1 MHVPILKQGDC
12 LIATIQSVLSD
23 ADLLQLR
30 DDLADRV
37 GHFRSRGVIIDVT
50 VLDVIDSFATRTLR
64 GVAHMLK
71 LRGAETVIVGIQP
84 DVAFAMVQL
93 GLTLEG
99 VGTALDLEE
108 GLAFLNAKAKR
119 GAPAWRPAAPVS
131 SVKSKTPF
139 EAPIDRVKNRLK

>member
-1 MHVPILKQGDC
+1 MHVPILKQGDY
-12 LIATIQSVLSD
+12 LIASVQSVLSD
-23 ADLLQLR
+23 ADLVQLR

-37 GHFRSRGVIIDVT
+37 GQFRSRGVIIDVT

-64 GVAHMLK
+64 AIAHMLK

-108 GLAFLNAKAKR
+108 GLAYLGRLTKRTLKHAK
-119 GAPAWRPAAPVS
+119 
-131 SVKSKTPF
+131 
-139 EAPIDRVKNRLK
+139 